1 MSESKTRNH
10 GYRCPV
16 QGCKQKKNRAFNTPM
31 AVAMHIKSQHGEG
44 ELIKRLRIK
53 ES

>member
-1 MSESKTRNH
+1 MAESKLRSH

-16 QGCKQKKNRAFNTPM
+16 QGCKQKKNRAFDTPM
-31 AVAMHIKSQHGEG
+31 AVAMHIKSQHGEE
-44 ELIKRLRIK
+44 ELVKRLRLR